1 MHVRASNKEKMD
13 YLTLCLCWLSG
24 KKEQDRKN
32 IAQRERGFIH
42 QFVHRRHVLNY
53 NEQKPSN

>member
-1 MHVRASNKEKMD
+1 MSLLVVGK
-13 YLTLCLCWLSG
+13 